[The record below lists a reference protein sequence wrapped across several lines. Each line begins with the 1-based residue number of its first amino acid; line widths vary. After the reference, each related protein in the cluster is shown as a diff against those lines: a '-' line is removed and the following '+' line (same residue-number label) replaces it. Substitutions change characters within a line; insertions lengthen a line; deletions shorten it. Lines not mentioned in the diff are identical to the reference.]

1 MPESSVSG
9 RPGQHLT
16 WPYLQE
22 RPKLKSIWSGL
33 HWSRSAHT
41 HGSSEVIS
49 VSVVAAVV
57 EEVVVVVIVVV
68 VVVVEGGV
76 VVVVVVVVVVGG
88 GGGGGCVACAILS
101 LDKKC

>member
-49 VSVVAAVV
+49 VSVVAVVV

-68 VVVVEGGV
+68 VVVVEAGV
-76 VVVVVVVVVVGG
+76 VVVIVVVVGG
-88 GGGGGCVACAILS
+88 GGGGGGCVAWAILS

>member
-1 MPESSVSG
+1 MPDSSVSG

-49 VSVVAAVV
+49 VSVVAVVV

-68 VVVVEGGV
+68 VVVVEAGV
-76 VVVVVVVVVVGG
+76 VVVIVVVVGG
-88 GGGGGCVACAILS
+88 GGGGGGCVAWAILS

>member
-49 VSVVAAVV
+49 VFVVAVVV
-57 EEVVVVVIVVV
+57 EEVVVVVV

-76 VVVVVVVVVVGG
+76 VVVVVVG
-88 GGGGGCVACAILS
+88 GGGGGCVAWAILS